1 MQEGLESALYYRKLL
16 EEICH
21 LDSDKV
27 PITAFVDNKS
37 VVEALKSTKM
47 VDDKRLRIDI
57 AAIKEIKNN
66 NVLVKWIP
74 GKVQL
79 ANCLTK
85 RGADGMQLLN
95 ILQTGKM
102 PEEFT

>member
-1 MQEGLESALYYRKLL
+1 M
-16 EEICH
+16 
-21 LDSDKV
+21 DSDKV
-27 PITAFVDNKS
+27 PIIAFVDNTS

-85 RGADGMQLLN
+85 
-95 ILQTGKM
+95 
-102 PEEFT
+102 

>member
-1 MQEGLESALYYRKLL
+1 M
-16 EEICH
+16 
-21 LDSDKV
+21 DSDKE

>member
-1 MQEGLESALYYRKLL
+1 MCNCDMYCIY
-16 EEICH
+16 IY
-21 LDSDKV
+21 
-27 PITAFVDNKS
+27 IIAFVDNTS

-85 RGADGMQLLN
+85 
-95 ILQTGKM
+95 
-102 PEEFT
+102 

>member
-1 MQEGLESALYYRKLL
+1 M
-16 EEICH
+16 
-21 LDSDKV
+21 DSDKV